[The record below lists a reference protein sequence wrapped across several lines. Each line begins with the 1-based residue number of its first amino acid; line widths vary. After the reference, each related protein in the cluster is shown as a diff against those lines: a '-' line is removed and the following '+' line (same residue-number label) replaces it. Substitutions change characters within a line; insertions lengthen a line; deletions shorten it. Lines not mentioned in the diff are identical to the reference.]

1 MGKPAVARGGGGGGK
16 SGKPAKLGSKARR
29 AAKLAADA
37 GPRAGESLLPRGG
50 GDGGGGGVAR
60 GGALEASAVDPT
72 TIDWDKVSGW
82 SRVKYDPNRLI
93 LGAQEEGFVELEEID
108 MADVDVEALIAKSDA
123 RRGAPEPGAAPG
135 KPASADGGF
144 ETTDLA
150 SRDDRDD
157 GDFDEDLPGAFDDD
171 EPNEAAT
178 KAPPGGG
185 DEPRERERKK
195 KERKKKDEGSG
206 PGSDLR
212 GSGSDPAASGSGG
225 KALTAKEAR
234 IEKRKARWKAKVEAA
249 KARKAEAK
257 RKAAAANEAAA
268 AGNDRIIDRG
278 APTGDSSPSPPRG
291 AGAGAGA
298 GAVSVPLDS
307 SARGAAKAEGWHMDY
322 NNYPTSGMGAVVDGV
337 DLDRGADVSAWLE
350 FDLHPALLR
359 ALQELGFA
367 TPTPIQ
373 RECLNPAIKG
383 RCDVIGA
390 AETGSGKTLAFG
402 LPILN
407 RLLTQRD
414 EEAEASESD
423 SEEPDANDPRDPSE
437 ANRSLGEPGGDAR
450 DDDDDPFAALADDRG
465 RSGADA
471 GTRLKRRRR
480 ALRALIVAPTRE
492 LAMQVSEMLASVAR
506 HADVSVVPVVGGMSA
521 QKQERLLAR
530 RPEVVVAT
538 PGRLWELM
546 NERNHEHFADLGRL
560 QFLVLDEAD
569 RMVER
574 GHFAELA
581 NVIEA
586 LPMPPRVARPRGAA
600 KATPETLKIFKR
612 RGADREGG
620 EGDAGGGKRGG
631 KGRKGGNAP
640 AVEAEEE
647 PPETLNLRPS
657 QMLDRQTFVF
667 SATLTVPDAVRRKL
681 KKGQAKALA
690 EPTAPGRDGKN
701 GDARR
706 WKKNK
711 DAAAGDLNRVSA
723 NEGNTLGA
731 LMEAVPFY
739 GRVKL
744 VDLTDPTRTVAKR
757 VAESALEC
765 TEVRAARVVFPSFF
779 FPVSSSY
786 STPNAATLRSAT
798 ARR

>member
-1 MGKPAVARGGGGGGK
+1 
-16 SGKPAKLGSKARR
+16 
-29 AAKLAADA
+29 
-37 GPRAGESLLPRGG
+37 
-50 GDGGGGGVAR
+50 
-60 GGALEASAVDPT
+60 
-72 TIDWDKVSGW
+72 
-82 SRVKYDPNRLI
+82 
-93 LGAQEEGFVELEEID
+93 
-108 MADVDVEALIAKSDA
+108 
-123 RRGAPEPGAAPG
+123 
-135 KPASADGGF
+135 
-144 ETTDLA
+144 
-150 SRDDRDD
+150 
-157 GDFDEDLPGAFDDD
+157 
-171 EPNEAAT
+171 
-178 KAPPGGG
+178 
-185 DEPRERERKK
+185 
-195 KERKKKDEGSG
+195 
-206 PGSDLR
+206 
-212 GSGSDPAASGSGG
+212 
-225 KALTAKEAR
+225 
-234 IEKRKARWKAKVEAA
+234 
-249 KARKAEAK
+249 
-257 RKAAAANEAAA
+257 
-268 AGNDRIIDRG
+268 
-278 APTGDSSPSPPRG
+278 
-291 AGAGAGA
+291 
-298 GAVSVPLDS
+298 
-307 SARGAAKAEGWHMDY
+307 
-322 NNYPTSGMGAVVDGV
+322 VVV
-337 DLDRGADVSAWLE
+337 
-350 FDLHPALLR
+350 
-359 ALQELGFA
+359 
-367 TPTPIQ
+367 
-373 RECLNPAIKG
+373 
-383 RCDVIGA
+383 
-390 AETGSGKTLAFG
+390 
-402 LPILN
+402 
-407 RLLTQRD
+407 
-414 EEAEASESD
+414 
-423 SEEPDANDPRDPSE
+423 
-437 ANRSLGEPGGDAR
+437 
-450 DDDDDPFAALADDRG
+450 
-465 RSGADA
+465 
-471 GTRLKRRRR
+471 
-480 ALRALIVAPTRE
+480 
-492 LAMQVSEMLASVAR
+492 
-506 HADVSVVPVVGGMSA
+506 GMSA

-757 VAESALEC
+757 VAESALDC

-779 FPVSSSY
+779 FSRLVLVFDPERRDAS
-786 STPNAATLRSAT
+786 LGDGT
-798 ARR
+798 AVIMTALPS